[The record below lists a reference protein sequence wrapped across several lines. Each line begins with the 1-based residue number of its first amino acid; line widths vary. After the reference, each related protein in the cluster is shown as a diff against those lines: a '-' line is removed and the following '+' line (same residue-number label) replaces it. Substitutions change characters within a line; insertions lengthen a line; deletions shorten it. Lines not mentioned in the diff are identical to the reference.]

1 VQNDDIKEMKNDI
14 MNEVLLV
21 MKEVDLHSSKN
32 KVSLILSVG
41 ARYEC

>member
-21 MKEVDLHSSKN
+21 MKEVDFL
-32 KVSLILSVG
+32 
-41 ARYEC
+41 